1 MEITEIDSIELKYLD
16 MEDYQEL
23 KKAMVSSYQSMSD
36 SYWKESHI
44 FTLLDKF
51 KEGQVVLKVNGRLA
65 GH

>member
-44 FTLLDKF
+44 STLLDKF
-51 KEGQVVLKVNGRLA
+51 KKGQVVLKVNGRLA